1 MTSIKT
7 IDNKFNLINNRVKY
21 GTDNGILVD
30 TRTLIVN
37 NTNNCVGINTLT
49 PTASLDISSIQQ
61 SNFFNNI
68 TNTGYTFGNETQIL
82 TDIGT
87 TPMWTY
93 NQYNLQGNNFLTENT
108 VDLSGFSYFDAASGK
123 FAGGVLAPNGNIYC
137 VPYNADYVAIIN
149 PVTKTVDTTSIRNVL
164 GGTTG
169 SKWYGGMLAPNGN
182 IYCIPHVSSDILIIN
197 PSNNTT
203 SYIRGITVANY
214 PTIVSD
220 SQKWIGGAL
229 APNGKIYCSPYFA
242 QSVLIIDT
250 TNNTVNLTD
259 ISGIVNIPSNPGYY
273 YNRLV
278 TRSSNVESFGG
289 AVLHPNGK
297 IYFIPAA
304 ARGLLQIDPTTN
316 TPDASSYIAPISII
330 PNGQRFGYFG
340 GCLGPDYNIY
350 IAAWNAN
357 RILKINVTTDISSQ
371 QFIDVSTNI
380 PLTINGTRWQGIVCG
395 QNGKIY
401 GIPFGSSN
409 SVIIDPVTTF
419 ANQTAISVS
428 SDSGKYSGGVLA
440 PDGVIYCIP
449 RNAPTIMSIKT
460 GLPTL
465 EPWMFAPEFNKF

>member
-61 SNFFNNI
+61 PNFFNNI
-68 TNTGYTFGNETQIL
+68 TNTGYTFGDNTQIL

-87 TPMWTY
+87 TPIWTY

-108 VDLSGFSYFDAASGK
+108 VDLSGFSYFDSTGNK
-123 FAGGVLAPNGNIYC
+123 FAGGVLAPNGKIYC
-137 VPYNADYVAIIN
+137 IPYSVNYVAIID
-149 PVTKTVDTTSIRNVL
+149 PVTRTVDTTSIRNVQ
-164 GGTTG
+164 GGRGTDF
-169 SKWYGGMLAPNGN
+169 KWYGGVLAPNGK
-182 IYCIPHVSSDILIIN
+182 IYCIPLEANNILVIN
-197 PSNNTT
+197 TFDNTT
-203 SYIRGITVANY
+203 SYITGITVANY
-214 PTIVSD
+214 PTIVTD
-220 SQKWIGGAL
+220 REKWIGGAI

-242 QSVLIIDT
+242 QCVLIIDT
-250 TNNTVNLTD
+250 TNDTVNLTD

-278 TRSSNVESFGG
+278 PRSSNVETFGG

-297 IYFIPAA
+297 IYFVPAA
-304 ARGLLQIDPTTN
+304 ATGILQIDPTTN
-316 TPDASSYIAPISII
+316 TPDASSYIAPSSIL
-330 PNGQRFGYFG
+330 PSLRFKYFG

-350 IAAWNAN
+350 VAAWNADK
-357 RILKINVTTDISSQ
+357 ILRINVTTDISSQ
-371 QFIDVSTNI
+371 RFIDVSTNI
-380 PLTINGTRWQGIVCG
+380 PLTINGQRWQGLVCG

-409 SVIIDPVTTF
+409 SVIIDPVTNF
-419 ANQTAISVS
+419 ANQTTIPVS
-428 SDSGKYSGGVLA
+428 SDSRKYSGGVLA

-449 RNAPTIMSIKT
+449 RDASRIMTIKT
-460 GLPTL
+460 SLPTL
-465 EPWMFAPEFNKF
+465 EP